1 MRSRSRGPFRTG
13 STVPWTEM
21 PEFISSH
28 SIPGRGGDLRGEIA
42 LDYLPRRG
50 SPPEDVQIGCMAI
63 KLVDTWSFVAM
74 RTLIEYPAARLL
86 VPVHF
91 MPPSDDAT
99 CETLLAGLGDLPNGV
114 TVSAGAPSDP
124 DDRNIILPAT
134 RIDSYAISESIGA
147 HLPGTPRSA
156 RTPVRERR
164 MIALAL
170 QELVDNAL
178 SHANSPIGSIA
189 AIAVEPEQEE
199 LQLVVTDLGS
209 GVADRPDA
217 ADLLEAGWNAR
228 GGRGGL
234 RSIVTNAE
242 RRGFD
247 LSLMIYAGTGRL
259 ACRTGNPAT
268 VSTDE
273 PHIPGF
279 TVAVTIHM

>member
-1 MRSRSRGPFRTG
+1 
-13 STVPWTEM
+13 M

-28 SIPGRGGDLRGEIA
+28 SIPGRDGDLRGEIA
-42 LDYLPRRG
+42 LEYLPRRG
-50 SPPEDVQIGCMAI
+50 SAPEDVQIGCSAI

-74 RTLIEYPAARLL
+74 RTLIEYPARRLC

-91 MPPSDDAT
+91 MPPNDDAT

-114 TVSAGAPSDP
+114 TVSADAPSDP

-134 RIDSYAISESIGA
+134 RIDSAAIGESIGA
-147 HLPGTPRSA
+147 HLPHTTRSA
-156 RTPVRERR
+156 GTPVRERR

-178 SHANSPIGSIA
+178 SHAKSPTDAIA
-189 AIAVEPEQEE
+189 SIAVEPEQKE
-199 LQLVVTDLGS
+199 LQLVVNDLGD
-209 GVADRPDA
+209 GIADRPDA
-217 ADLLEAGWNAR
+217 AERLEAGWNSR
-228 GGRGGL
+228 GNRGGL

-247 LSLMIYAGTGRL
+247 LSLLISAGTGRL
-259 ACRTGNPAT
+259 ACRSGNPVIVT
-268 VSTDE
+268 TDE

-279 TVAVTIHM
+279 TVAVTIQL